1 MPEDKSSKERKR
13 MVVEEVETP
22 VGDEKV
28 SSTELEEKEDAKPE
42 ILENAAKT
50 ESAEASTKPVT
61 EEIVPAPPQPIKK
74 NSSFALWIII
84 PGIFLLGALLG
95 GIVFYQRGVSKGQT
109 ETPTPEATLS
119 PSATPT
125 ASPSAQINLTKY
137 TIAVFNGS
145 GTPGE
150 AGKVKSLLTTAG
162 FKVGTTANAAT
173 YDYTKTI
180 IKAQSSVD
188 SAYITQLSLTLG
200 KTYQVDTPQT
210 LSSSSS
216 DMVQVI
222 VGSSKATP

>member
-1 MPEDKSSKERKR
+1 MPEKPETKERKR

-28 SSTELEEKEDAKPE
+28 SSTALEEKEETKPE
-42 ILENAAKT
+42 ILEEAAST
-50 ESAEASTKPVT
+50 ESKDVSTKPVT
-61 EEIVPAPPQPIKK
+61 EEIVSPPPQPLKK
-74 NSSFALWIII
+74 NSSLALWIII

-95 GIVFYQRGVSKGQT
+95 GIFFYQRGVNRGQT
-109 ETPTPEATLS
+109 ATPIPEPTPS
-119 PSATPT
+119 SSSTPT

-137 TIAVFNGS
+137 TITIFNGS
-145 GTPGE
+145 GIPGE
-150 AGKVKSLLTTAG
+150 AGKVKTLLTTAG
-162 FKVGTTANAAT
+162 FKVGTTSNAAT
-173 YDYTKTI
+173 FDYKKTI

-188 SAYITQLSLTLG
+188 SAYITQLSSTLA
-200 KTYQVDTPQT
+200 KTYQVDSPQT